1 MGQQIPDTVAINDLD
16 HFVRALT
23 GWHSHKVK
31 VLEHM
36 AEIPS
41 GTEVTF
47 NQGPPV
53 VLEGDL
59 LKGFCMGLNL
69 ALMELGKLPFAAE
82 MEEDKEDN
90 SEQAI
95 DDKVIH

>member
-1 MGQQIPDTVAINDLD
+1 MGQKTSDTIAINDLD
-16 HFVRALT
+16 HFVRTLT
-23 GWHSHKVK
+23 GWHNHKVK

-36 AEIPS
+36 AEIPT

-53 VLEGDL
+53 VLEGEL

-69 ALMELGKLPFAAE
+69 ALMELGKLPFAVE
-82 MEEDKEDN
+82 VEDDADAVPEAAPTK
-90 SEQAI
+90 
-95 DDKVIH
+95 H